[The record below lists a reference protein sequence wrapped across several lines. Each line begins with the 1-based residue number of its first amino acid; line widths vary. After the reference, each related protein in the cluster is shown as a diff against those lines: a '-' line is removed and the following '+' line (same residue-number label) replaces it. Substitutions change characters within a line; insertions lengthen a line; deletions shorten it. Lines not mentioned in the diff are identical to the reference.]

1 MREGAIE
8 MNREC
13 SNGHVPRTCAAG
25 LATARRLIVAALVF
39 VSPSVAFAADYQV
52 GQVIV
57 YDNPND
63 DIPARK
69 GRVTKIVGD
78 QVWVD
83 FGAFDPTLN
92 AADAS
97 KILFKK
103 TDQLDSWTHAEGA
116 KTDAVVTPGA
126 QVPAAPAAAGGYQ
139 VGQVIVYDN
148 PNDSVPPRKGRV
160 TKLSG
165 DQVWVNFGEFDPSL
179 NAGDAAKVLFKGTN
193 ELDDWT
199 RPDGPGKG
207 ANVVPDANAPAPA
220 AAPDANA
227 PAPAVAPGAAPDQTA
242 ANVADAGTLASLFG
256 LWSTLQIGHTVIVA
270 PGDGYIYQ
278 KQEIADKAGAIAIN
292 PDGTY
297 LWNSVSEGVIK
308 GTWREASAAEVKAG
322 YDGPGI
328 RLIHAEGGW
337 DYNVQLRPQNGTQA
351 AASIIIWTQGYQ
363 VNAYRME

>member
-1 MREGAIE
+1 L
-8 MNREC
+8 
-13 SNGHVPRTCAAG
+13 AA
-25 LATARRLIVAALVF
+25 ARRLIAAALVF
-39 VSPSVAFAADYQV
+39 AAPSVAIAADYEV

-83 FGAFDPTLN
+83 FGVFDPTLN

-126 QVPAAPAAAGGYQ
+126 QAPATPAAGGYQ

-148 PNDSVPPRKGRV
+148 PNDAVPPRKGRV

-165 DQVWVNFGEFDPSL
+165 DQVWVNFGEFDASL
-179 NAGDAAKVLFKGTN
+179 NAGDASKILFKGTN

-199 RPDGPGKG
+199 RPDDPGKQGNAAPG
-207 ANVVPDANAPAPA
+207 ANTPAPTT
-220 AAPDANA
+220 
-227 PAPAVAPGAAPDQTA
+227 PAPAVAPGTAPDQA
-242 ANVADAGTLASLFG
+242 AVNVADAGTQASLFG
-256 LWSTLQIGHTVIVA
+256 LWSTLQIGHTVITA

-297 LWNSVSEGVIK
+297 LWNSVGEGVIK
-308 GTWREASAAEVKAG
+308 GTWREASAAEVKGG

-337 DYNVQLRPQNGTQA
+337 DYNVQLRPQNGTQD